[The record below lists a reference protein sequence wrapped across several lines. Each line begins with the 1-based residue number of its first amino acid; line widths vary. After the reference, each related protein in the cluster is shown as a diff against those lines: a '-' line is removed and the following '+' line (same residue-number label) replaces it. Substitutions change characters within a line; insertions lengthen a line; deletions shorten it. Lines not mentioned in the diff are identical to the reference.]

1 MYQDIPEE
9 LNVTLYEGD
18 RNSNQERGVLGSK
31 ATGEPATHMGISV
44 AFAIRNAINAMKK
57 EIDSEGVKWYSLGK
71 SYKSHDDFCKKDN
84 HSLILIEAS
93 SNFKFPLDYRCS
105 SHARKNSACN

>member
-57 EIDSEGVKWYSLGK
+57 EMDSEGPKWYSLGK
-71 SYKSHDDFCKKDN
+71 SYQSHDNTC
-84 HSLILIEAS
+84 
-93 SNFKFPLDYRCS
+93 
-105 SHARKNSACN
+105 

>member
-18 RNSNQERGVLGSK
+18 RNTNQERGVLGSK

-44 AFAIRNAINAMKK
+44 AFAIRNALDAMKT
-57 EIDSEGVKWYSLGK
+57 EIDPGNFNWYPLGM
-71 SYKSHDDFCKKDN
+71 C
-84 HSLILIEAS
+84 
-93 SNFKFPLDYRCS
+93 
-105 SHARKNSACN
+105 

>member
-18 RNSNQERGVLGSK
+18 RNTNEERGVLGSK

-44 AFAIRNAINAMKK
+44 AFAIRNAIDSIRK
-57 EIDSEGVKWYSLGK
+57 EIDPENLAWYPLGMI
-71 SYKSHDDFCKKDN
+71 YDVLQDRYIIF
-84 HSLILIEAS
+84 
-93 SNFKFPLDYRCS
+93 LDYKQGFTWVDLKCS
-105 SHARKNSACN
+105 F

>member
-44 AFAIRNAINAMKK
+44 AFAIRNALDSMKK
-57 EIDSEGVKWYSLGK
+57 EIDPGCYRWYPLGK
-71 SYKSHDDFCKKDN
+71 CQMYKIKSV
-84 HSLILIEAS
+84 
-93 SNFKFPLDYRCS
+93 
-105 SHARKNSACN
+105 

>member
-1 MYQDIPEE
+1 MNDNLTLYSFKLVVVYNLSSYKLFFQTYKPPMYQDIPEE

-57 EIDSEGVKWYSLGK
+57 EMDSEGSKWYSLGK
-71 SYKSHDDFCKKDN
+71 SYESHDGVC
-84 HSLILIEAS
+84 
-93 SNFKFPLDYRCS
+93 
-105 SHARKNSACN
+105 